1 MYRSLDPEK
10 TIATLR
16 TLSNRIEE
24 RFPGASLNRV
34 CVELLSIAEET
45 TGRINWLSR
54 PHAWIRIAV
63 FVVIGFAMYLG
74 WQVLKQLKV
83 EAGGLEIQDLE
94 AAANAVFLL
103 GAALLFLVTL
113 ESRIKRSRVLSA
125 VNELRAISHVIDMHQ
140 LTKDPSQVIAGVGN
154 RTPSSPQRTLTAYQ
168 LTRYLDYCTEMLS
181 LVGKLAALY
190 AQSNS
195 DSVVLQSVN
204 DIETLT
210 NGISRKIW
218 QKIMIL
224 DNDLK
229 PDPELLQSTLSTELS
244 MESPAEATRT
254 ATVPTVTIPTV
265 QIPRGVPMTE
275 HTAAARKQLP
285 VTEPK
290 N

>member
-34 CVELLSIAEET
+34 CIELLSIAEET

-140 LTKDPSQVIAGVGN
+140 LTKDPSQVIVGVGH
-154 RTPSSPQRTLTAYQ
+154 RTPSSPKRTLTAYQ

-229 PDPELLQSTLSTELS
+229 PDPELLKSTLSTELS
-244 MESPAEATRT
+244 MESS
-254 ATVPTVTIPTV
+254 
-265 QIPRGVPMTE
+265 TE
-275 HTAAARKQLP
+275 AAAAADVF
-285 VTEPK
+285 VTENVSPEKKRLPISEPK
-290 N
+290 R

>member
-1 MYRSLDPEK
+1 
-10 TIATLR
+10 
-16 TLSNRIEE
+16 
-24 RFPGASLNRV
+24 
-34 CVELLSIAEET
+34 
-45 TGRINWLSR
+45 
-54 PHAWIRIAV
+54 
-63 FVVIGFAMYLG
+63 
-74 WQVLKQLKV
+74 
-83 EAGGLEIQDLE
+83 
-94 AAANAVFLL
+94 
-103 GAALLFLVTL
+103 
-113 ESRIKRSRVLSA
+113 
-125 VNELRAISHVIDMHQ
+125 MHQ

-154 RTPSSPQRTLTAYQ
+154 RTRSSPQRTLTAYQ

-229 PDPELLQSTLSTELS
+229 PEPEFAQHTLSTELA
-244 MESPAEATRT
+244 MESPIETDQDPPDPIRPESKT
-254 ATVPTVTIPTV
+254 KPPL
-265 QIPRGVPMTE
+265 TE
-275 HTAAARKQLP
+275 SLSTEGSRVSKNRLP
-285 VTEPK
+285 ISEPG

>member
-103 GAALLFLVTL
+103 GAALLLLVTL

-244 MESPAEATRT
+244 MESPAEVTRT
-254 ATVPTVTIPTV
+254 ATVPMETIPAV

>member
-34 CVELLSIAEET
+34 CIELLTIAEET
-45 TGRINWLSR
+45 SGRIKWLSR

-63 FVVIGFAMYLG
+63 FAVIGFAMYLG

-113 ESRIKRSRVLSA
+113 ESRIKRSRVLTA

-140 LTKDPSQVIAGVGN
+140 LTKDPSQVIVGVGN
-154 RTPSSPQRTLTAYQ
+154 RTPSSPKRTLTAYQ

-224 DNDLK
+224 DNDLR
-229 PDPELLQSTLSTELS
+229 PDSDSSHSDTVSDPS
-244 MESPAEATRT
+244 MVSSLESAPAAEVV
-254 ATVPTVTIPTV
+254 VPGNVRPGES
-265 QIPRGVPMTE
+265 R
-275 HTAAARKQLP
+275 LP
-285 VTEPK
+285 ISEPPK
-290 N
+290 

>member
-34 CVELLSIAEET
+34 CVELLAIAEET
-45 TGRINWLSR
+45 TGRIHWLSR

-63 FVVIGFAMYLG
+63 FGVIGFAMYLG
-74 WQVLKQLKV
+74 WQVLRQLKV
-83 EAGGLEIQDLE
+83 QAGGLEIQDLE

-113 ESRIKRSRVLSA
+113 ESRIKRSRVLTA

-140 LTKDPSQVIAGVGN
+140 LTKDPSQVIVGVGN
-154 RTPSSPQRTLTAYQ
+154 RTRSSPQRTLTAYQ

-224 DNDLK
+224 DDDLK
-229 PDPELLQSTLSTELS
+229 PDPDALPTSFATEVDS
-244 MESPAEATRT
+244 KVAA
-254 ATVPTVTIPTV
+254 AAA
-265 QIPRGVPMTE
+265 PRGEVSDPLSVGSGKP
-275 HTAAARKQLP
+275 RRP
-285 VTEPK
+285 ISEPTG
-290 N
+290 

>member
-1 MYRSLDPEK
+1 M
-10 TIATLR
+10 
-16 TLSNRIEE
+16 
-24 RFPGASLNRV
+24 
-34 CVELLSIAEET
+34 
-45 TGRINWLSR
+45 
-54 PHAWIRIAV
+54 
-63 FVVIGFAMYLG
+63 
-74 WQVLKQLKV
+74 
-83 EAGGLEIQDLE
+83 
-94 AAANAVFLL
+94 
-103 GAALLFLVTL
+103 
-113 ESRIKRSRVLSA
+113 
-125 VNELRAISHVIDMHQ
+125 IDMHQ

>member
-34 CVELLSIAEET
+34 CIELLAIAEET
-45 TGRINWLSR
+45 TGRIKWLSR

-63 FVVIGFAMYLG
+63 FAVIGFAMYLG
-74 WQVLKQLKV
+74 WQVMKQLKV

-113 ESRIKRSRVLSA
+113 ESRIKRSRVLTA

-154 RTPSSPQRTLTAYQ
+154 RTRSSPQRTLTAYQ

-229 PDPELLQSTLSTELS
+229 PETDFSQPAVARELS
-244 MESPAEATRT
+244 MESSSESTP
-254 ATVPTVTIPTV
+254 
-265 QIPRGVPMTE
+265 
-275 HTAAARKQLP
+275 LP
-285 VTEPK
+285 DVVAQENVRSGKSRLPISEPPK
-290 N
+290 

>member
-1 MYRSLDPEK
+1 MYRALDPEK

-34 CVELLSIAEET
+34 CVELLAIAEET
-45 TGRINWLSR
+45 TGRITWLSL
-54 PHAWIRIAV
+54 PHKWIRIAV
-63 FVVIGFAMYLG
+63 FMVIGFAVYLG
-74 WQVLKQLKV
+74 WQVVKQLKV
-83 EAGGLEIQDLE
+83 EAGGVEIQDLE

-113 ESRIKRSRVLSA
+113 ESRIKRSRVLTA

-154 RTPSSPQRTLTAYQ
+154 RTRSSPQRTLTAYQ

-244 MESPAEATRT
+244 MESPPETTRT
-254 ATVPTVTIPTV
+254 VTMPTESIPAV
-265 QIPRGVPMTE
+265 QIPHGVPMTE
-275 HTAAARKQLP
+275 YTAPPRKQLP

-290 N
+290 H

>member
-34 CVELLSIAEET
+34 CVELLAIAEET

-54 PHAWIRIAV
+54 PHAWIRLAV
-63 FVVIGFAMYLG
+63 FAVIGFAIYLG
-74 WQVLKQLKV
+74 WQVLKQLKELKDLNV

-140 LTKDPSQVIAGVGN
+140 LTKDPSQVIAGVGH

-244 MESPAEATRT
+244 MESSTEAAPAAVAFAPENVSTGKNR
-254 ATVPTVTIPTV
+254 
-265 QIPRGVPMTE
+265 
-275 HTAAARKQLP
+275 LP
-285 VTEPK
+285 VSEPK
-290 N
+290 R

>member
-1 MYRSLDPEK
+1 
-10 TIATLR
+10 
-16 TLSNRIEE
+16 
-24 RFPGASLNRV
+24 
-34 CVELLSIAEET
+34 
-45 TGRINWLSR
+45 
-54 PHAWIRIAV
+54 
-63 FVVIGFAMYLG
+63 
-74 WQVLKQLKV
+74 
-83 EAGGLEIQDLE
+83 
-94 AAANAVFLL
+94 
-103 GAALLFLVTL
+103 
-113 ESRIKRSRVLSA
+113 
-125 VNELRAISHVIDMHQ
+125 VIDMHQ

-154 RTPSSPQRTLTAYQ
+154 RTRSSPKRTLTAYQ

-229 PDPELLQSTLSTELS
+229 PDPESSDVTVSTELA
-244 MESPAEATRT
+244 METSIEPAPSLQTPSTDPASTNNNKSTSTTGSR
-254 ATVPTVTIPTV
+254 
-265 QIPRGVPMTE
+265 
-275 HTAAARKQLP
+275 LP
-285 VTEPK
+285 ISEPK

>member
-1 MYRSLDPEK
+1 MYRALDPEK

-34 CVELLSIAEET
+34 CIELLAIAEET
-45 TGRINWLSR
+45 TGRITWMSR

-63 FVVIGFAMYLG
+63 FIVIGFAVYLG

-83 EAGGLEIQDLE
+83 EAGGVDIQDLE

-113 ESRIKRSRVLSA
+113 ESRIKRSRILKA

-154 RTPSSPQRTLTAYQ
+154 RTRSSPQRTLTAYQ

-190 AQSNS
+190 AQRNS

-229 PDPELLQSTLSTELS
+229 PEPESSESTLSRELA
-244 MESPAEATRT
+244 MESAVESAASVQATTPDAVSPGKER
-254 ATVPTVTIPTV
+254 
-265 QIPRGVPMTE
+265 
-275 HTAAARKQLP
+275 LP
-285 VTEPK
+285 ISEPK
-290 N
+290 R

>member
-34 CVELLSIAEET
+34 CVELLAIAEET

-140 LTKDPSQVIAGVGN
+140 LTKDPSQVIVGVGH
-154 RTPSSPQRTLTAYQ
+154 RTPSSPKRTLTAYQ

-229 PDPELLQSTLSTELS
+229 PDPELLKSTLSTELS
-244 MESPAEATRT
+244 MESSAEAS
-254 ATVPTVTIPTV
+254 
-265 QIPRGVPMTE
+265 
-275 HTAAARKQLP
+275 AAADVF
-285 VTEPK
+285 VTENVSPEKKRLPISEPK
-290 N
+290 R

>member
-83 EAGGLEIQDLE
+83 EAVGLEIQDLE

-140 LTKDPSQVIAGVGN
+140 LTKDPSQVIVGVGH
-154 RTPSSPQRTLTAYQ
+154 RTPSSPKRTLTAYQ

-229 PDPELLQSTLSTELS
+229 PDPELLKSTLSTELS
-244 MESPAEATRT
+244 MESS
-254 ATVPTVTIPTV
+254 
-265 QIPRGVPMTE
+265 TE
-275 HTAAARKQLP
+275 AAAAADAF
-285 VTEPK
+285 VTENVSPEKKRLPISEPK
-290 N
+290 R

>member
-34 CVELLSIAEET
+34 CIELLSIAEET

-140 LTKDPSQVIAGVGN
+140 LTKDPSQVIVGVGH
-154 RTPSSPQRTLTAYQ
+154 RTPSSPNRTLTAYQ

-229 PDPELLQSTLSTELS
+229 PDPELLKSTLSTELS
-244 MESPAEATRT
+244 MESS
-254 ATVPTVTIPTV
+254 
-265 QIPRGVPMTE
+265 TE
-275 HTAAARKQLP
+275 AAAAADAF
-285 VTEPK
+285 VTENVSPEKKRLPISEPK
-290 N
+290 R

>member
-1 MYRSLDPEK
+1 
-10 TIATLR
+10 
-16 TLSNRIEE
+16 
-24 RFPGASLNRV
+24 
-34 CVELLSIAEET
+34 
-45 TGRINWLSR
+45 
-54 PHAWIRIAV
+54 
-63 FVVIGFAMYLG
+63 
-74 WQVLKQLKV
+74 
-83 EAGGLEIQDLE
+83 LEIQDLE

-140 LTKDPSQVIAGVGN
+140 LTKDPSQVIVGVGH
-154 RTPSSPQRTLTAYQ
+154 RTPSSPKRTLTAYQ

-229 PDPELLQSTLSTELS
+229 PDAELLPSAFPTNAS
-244 MESPAEATRT
+244 MESSTENASAAIPPAASP
-254 ATVPTVTIPTV
+254 ADAFVPEKVGSGKN
-265 QIPRGVPMTE
+265 R
-275 HTAAARKQLP
+275 LP
-285 VTEPK
+285 ISEPGR
-290 N
+290 